1 MSLASIAVILIVFGT
16 GARLTGPAARSLA
29 HASGMSHDQVSSA
42 GDEVLARRLVI
53 GFRIEL
59 AGILVVLG
67 LMVVLRYL

>member
-1 MSLASIAVILIVFGT
+1 
-16 GARLTGPAARSLA
+16 
-29 HASGMSHDQVSSA
+29 MSHDQVSSA